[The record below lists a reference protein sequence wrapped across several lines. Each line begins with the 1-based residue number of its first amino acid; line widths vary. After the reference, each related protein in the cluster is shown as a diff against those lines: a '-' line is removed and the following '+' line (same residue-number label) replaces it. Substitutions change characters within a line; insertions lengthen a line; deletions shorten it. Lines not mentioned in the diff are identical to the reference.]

1 MPVAIHAKSQ
11 KPPACVASGSLR
23 KLSSCSTWKA
33 GTQAK
38 QEFQNGRVQPRS
50 SSSEGSA
57 SVCQTT
63 EKCLSERCKLLASH
77 GLPDCGLEPGLDAF
91 QGTDSFGVGPAGCK
105 PQRRAAQM
113 VPQPLEYSQRF
124 SPWRR
129 PFRQDT
135 SSGSN
140 SDQEPPVLTSTGQEI
155 PRTGAQQRCNTPQTS
170 SKAMQIP

>member
-77 GLPDCGLEPGLDAF
+77 GLPDCGLDWVGRFPRHRQLWCRACWLQATTACGPD
-91 QGTDSFGVGPAGCK
+91 GPA
-105 PQRRAAQM
+105 
-113 VPQPLEYSQRF
+113 PLEYSQRF